1 MSYLHQ
7 FGPDDVFHNQLK
19 THPQFKVTLY
29 SGSAYIND
37 RRNENVSDGVIDLYE
52 TVNGAFPF
60 AVKDGTTTVLNT
72 TNQSSFNTS
81 DYGDTLNGTYPLSA
95 SVDREFIQTINDRK
109 RMAALQ
115 NTINY
120 YQYQNEHFDFA
131 TYFTGSDV
139 NLVSIPS
146 IMFGSS
152 IKKGSVKLNYF
163 FTGTLMATAEDS
175 KRNGELI
182 ETKGPN
188 VGSTV
193 GVVLYNEGFMLL
205 TSSYHIS
212 SVNTDCYSGS
222 SGAQLAPNWANF
234 ASYNTGTFHPSSS
247 ISEINF
253 QGTHTIPTVTMFA
266 HAPEGQLN
274 ASMNPTFFT
283 QGQQYDAND
292 LSSSA
297 FVEPDKVNIKNTM
310 QSAFC
315 SSSAQME
322 KQVFISK
329 IGIYDQDR
337 NLIGIAK
344 LANPV
349 RKQQSQG
356 FTFKLKL
363 DI

>member
-1 MSYLHQ
+1 MSYLHR
-7 FGPDDVFHNQLK
+7 FGLDDVFHNQLK

-37 RRNENVSDGVIDLYE
+37 RRNENVGNGVIDLYE
-52 TVNGAFPF
+52 TINGAFPF
-60 AVKDGTTTVLNT
+60 AVKDGATTVLNT
-72 TNQSSFNTS
+72 TNQSTFNSS
-81 DYGDTLNGTYPLSA
+81 DYGQVFNGSYPLSA
-95 SVDREFIQTINDRK
+95 SVDREMIQKLSDRK

-120 YQYQNEHFDFA
+120 YQYQNKHFNFT

-146 IMFGSS
+146 MMFGSS
-152 IKKGSVKLNYF
+152 IKKGSVKLNYY
-163 FTGTLMATAEDS
+163 FTGSLMATAEDS

-205 TSSYHIS
+205 TASYHIS

-222 SGAQLAPNWANF
+222 TAAQFAPNWVNF
-234 ASYNTGTFHPSSS
+234 AAFSTGTFHPSSS

-253 QGTHTIPTVTMFA
+253 EGTHTIPTVTMFA

-274 ASMNPTFFT
+274 ASMNPTFYT
-283 QGQQYDAND
+283 DGQQVDSLN
-292 LSSSA
+292 LSGSA
-297 FVEPDKVNIKNTM
+297 FIEPDKVNIKNTM

-315 SSSAQME
+315 SSSALME

-329 IGIYDQDR
+329 IGIYDQDK

-349 RKQQSQG
+349 RKEESQG
-356 FTFKLKL
+356 YTFKFTL

>member
-37 RRNENVSDGVIDLYE
+37 RREANIQSGSIDLYE
-52 TVNGAFPF
+52 TLSGSYPF
-60 AVKDGTTTVLNT
+60 SVKDGTATVVRTTSKN
-72 TNQSSFNTS
+72 SFNTT
-81 DYGDTLNGTYPLSA
+81 DYGTTLNASYPLTS
-95 SVDREFIQTINDRK
+95 SVEREMIQTNGDRK
-109 RMAALQ
+109 RIAALQ
-115 NTINY
+115 NTVNY
-120 YQYQNEHFDFA
+120 YQYQSKYFDFD
-131 TYFTGSDV
+131 TYITSSDI

-152 IKKGSVKLNYF
+152 IKRGSVKLNYY
-163 FTGTLMATAEDS
+163 FTGTLMATAEDT

-205 TSSYHIS
+205 TASYHIS
-212 SVNTDCYSGS
+212 TVSTDCYSGS
-222 SGAQLAPNWANF
+222 SGAQLAPNWSNF
-234 ASYNTGTFHPSSS
+234 AAYNTGTFFPSSS

-253 QGTHTIPTVTMFA
+253 EGTHTIPTITMFA

-274 ASMNPTFFT
+274 TSMNPTFYT
-283 QGQQYDAND
+283 QGQQYDTVKTGSRDFA
-292 LSSSA
+292 
-297 FVEPDKVNIKNTM
+297 EPDKVNIKNTM
-310 QSAFC
+310 QSSFC

-329 IGIYDQDR
+329 VGIYDQDK

-349 RKQQSQG
+349 RKQESQG

>member
-1 MSYLHQ
+1 MSYLHR
-7 FGPDDVFHNQLK
+7 FGPDDIFHNQLK

-37 RRNENVSDGVIDLYE
+37 RRNDNVGNGVIDLYE
-52 TVNGAFPF
+52 TINGAFPF

-72 TNQSSFNTS
+72 TNQNTFNTS
-81 DYGDTLNGTYPLSA
+81 DYGDTFNGTYPLSA
-95 SVDREFIQTINDRK
+95 SVDREMIQKNGDRK

-120 YQYQNEHFDFA
+120 YEYQNKHFNFA
-131 TYFTGSDV
+131 THFTGSDV

-152 IKKGSVKLNYF
+152 IKKGSVKLNYY
-163 FTGTLMATAEDS
+163 FTGSLMATAEDT

-205 TSSYHIS
+205 TASYHIS
-212 SVNTDCYSGS
+212 NVNTDCYSGS
-222 SGAQLAPNWANF
+222 ASSQFAPNWANF
-234 ASYNTGTFHPSSS
+234 AAYNTGTFHPSSS

-253 QGTHTIPTVTMFA
+253 EGTHTIPTVTMFA

-274 ASMNPTFFT
+274 ASMNPTFYT
-283 QGQQYDAND
+283 DGQQYDAND
-292 LSSSA
+292 LSNTS
-297 FVEPDKVNIKNTM
+297 FVEPDKINIKNTM
-310 QSAFC
+310 QSVFC
-315 SSSAQME
+315 SSSAQIE

-329 IGIYDQDR
+329 IGIYDQDK
-337 NLIGIAK
+337 NLIGVAK

-349 RKQQSQG
+349 RKEESQG